1 MTTPNSLLDEAR
13 ALYDSGLNVLPA
25 SKAKKRPLGTWK
37 QWTKDRPPFDAVFR
51 LGLTFDA
58 ICVVCGKTSG
68 GLEIIDFD
76 KQARAF
82 DAWAKLVANRLDSL
96 PVERTQS
103 GGKHVAF
110 RSYSCGRNQKL
121 TNDSNGE
128 TLIETR
134 GEGGICLIAP
144 SDGYVLER
152 GDWLNVPTLGTAERD
167 ALLEAARSLDET
179 PTVAPKVQA
188 PKPRTRSASL
198 APAFQDESA
207 SDYYKR
213 TNAGK
218 DALLR
223 HGWEFLR
230 DDGKWEQWKRPNQP
244 IVDKPGASWSKDDG
258 FFHVF
263 TSNASPFE
271 PGKSYSHLQV
281 VALLDF
287 DGDLSEASRAVVRV
301 GGTTSSR
308 PRKGAIV
315 ELVDPDG
322 WNEEWEHVPPVPQE
336 RKGAP
341 SRAVPFP
348 SELLNCGG
356 RIGTIQGFMNDLAIR
371 PQPEGAFLGAL
382 ACVSFLCGRS
392 IALNYNGT
400 LVTPNLY
407 ALFLAP
413 TGMGKEAIRRVAS
426 EIIKV
431 YNPEEPAPE
440 SFASV
445 QALQNF
451 VSRVKKVLW
460 LHDEFGRD
468 LRVMSQ
474 EKSNSNIQAVITESL
489 KLYSNAGNR
498 SYLPKVVS
506 QEAKDSKKI
515 AAVDRPFLSIFATG
529 NPSEYYE
536 ATNESLLKNGYIAR
550 FTTVLGRKYSEKKSL
565 TFEEATASAPF
576 ELDSDFVKE
585 IESWKA
591 FENSAKE
598 APFIVSFRRRA
609 FDLINAFGE
618 ETEKK
623 IKQESATREAAAGA
637 YARYFE
643 KVWKYALLFA
653 ASERGAISTM
663 EVDEDAARL
672 ATLLVDYESRV
683 FSATVDK
690 YATNEQSRLA
700 LDVREWAESIG
711 GTFTR
716 TQFTRKFQHKANIH
730 ERKEALDTL
739 LESEYLIED
748 RERKLFYINE

>member
-1 MTTPNSLLDEAR
+1 MTTKLFEVAR

-25 SKAKKRPLGTWK
+25 DRAKKRPLGTWK

-51 LGLTFDA
+51 PGLNFDA

-76 KQARAF
+76 KGARAF
-82 DAWAKLVANRLDSL
+82 DAWEKLVANRLDSL

-110 RSYSCGRNQKL
+110 RSYVCGRNQKL
-121 TNDSNGE
+121 ANDSSGE

-179 PTVAPKVQA
+179 SAVAPKAPAPAKVQ
-188 PKPRTRSASL
+188 TRSASL
-198 APAFQDESA
+198 APAFQGESA

-218 DALLR
+218 DALVR
-223 HGWEFLR
+223 AGWKFLR
-230 DDGKWEQWKRPNQP
+230 DDGKWEQWQRPNQP
-244 IVDKPGASWSKDDG
+244 IADKPGASWSKDDG

-263 TSNASPFE
+263 SSNASPFE

-287 DGDLSEASRAVVRV
+287 DGDLSEASRAVARV
-301 GGTTSSR
+301 GGTSSR

-322 WNEEWEHVPPVPQE
+322 WNEEWEHVPPVPSE

-356 RIGTIQGFMNDLAIR
+356 RIGKIQGFMNALAIR

-413 TGMGKEAIRRVAS
+413 TGMGKEAIRRVSS

-506 QEAKDSKKI
+506 QEAKGDKKI
-515 AAVDRPFLSIFATG
+515 PAVDRPFLSIFATG

-576 ELDSDFVKE
+576 ELDSDFVRE
-585 IESWKA
+585 IQSWKA
-591 FENSAKE
+591 FEKDADG

-609 FDLINAFGE
+609 FDLIRAFDE

-663 EVDEDAARL
+663 EVDEEAARL

-730 ERKEALDTL
+730 ERKEALETL

>member
-1 MTTPNSLLDEAR
+1 MTTKLFEVAR

-37 QWTKDRPPFDAVFR
+37 QWTKDRPPFDAVFCP
-51 LGLTFDA
+51 GLSFDA
-58 ICVVCGKTSG
+58 ICVVCGATSG

-82 DAWAKLVANRLDSL
+82 ASWEKLVALDSF

-121 TNDSNGE
+121 ANDANGE

-152 GDWLNVPTLGTAERD
+152 GDWLNIPTLGTAERD

-179 PTVAPKVQA
+179 PVVAPKAPA
-188 PKPRTRSASL
+188 PKPRPKTRSSSL
-198 APAFQDESA
+198 APAFQGESA

-213 TNAGK
+213 TEAGK

-223 HGWEFLR
+223 AGWEFLR

-244 IVDKPGASWSKDDG
+244 IADKPGASWSKDDG

-263 TSNASPFE
+263 SSNAAPFE
-271 PGKSYSHLQV
+271 PGASYSHLQV

-287 DGDLSEASRAVVRV
+287 DGDLSEASRAVART
-301 GGTTSSR
+301 GSGTSSR

-356 RIGTIQGFMNDLAIR
+356 RIGKIQGLMNALAIR

-431 YNPEEPAPE
+431 YAPNEPAPE

-451 VSRVKKVLW
+451 VSRVRKVLW

-550 FTTVLGRKYSEKKSL
+550 FTTVLGRKYSEKKTL

-576 ELDSDFVKE
+576 ELDSDFVRE
-585 IESWKA
+585 IQSWKA
-591 FENSAKE
+591 FEKDADG

-609 FDLINAFGE
+609 FDLIRAFDE

-683 FSATVDK
+683 FSATIDK

-700 LDVREWAESIG
+700 LDVREWAASIG

-716 TQFTRKFQHKANIH
+716 TQFSRKFQHKANKH
-730 ERKEALDTL
+730 ERQEALDTL

-748 RERKLFYINE
+748 KERRLFYINE